1 MTTNAF
7 DRAKLMVTSDSRW
20 SIPYPDDLSPTHV
33 IYVDD
38 TNFEKISTSDKA
50 TLVFAG
56 DGILIDEWKTWF
68 KNPDFAALPRTD
80 RVQDNVLYDISICV
94 VINKT
99 GRISYDSGNCLMH
112 NESARFAGSGA
123 FHARDC
129 FVQNAC
135 AIKAIG
141 TAGAPNAD
149 PYTGGTTQYLEL
161 HTGVTNLIRMESTL
175 QDAEHELDTRGQVMD
190 LSNGKVTS
198 LKEFLASRT
207 DAQQALHATGVHL
220 SAPTG
225 HQSRKWTASEKEA
238 LRTALQEA
246 MSDDHENAHS

>member
-7 DRAKLMVTSDSRW
+7 DRVKLMVTSDSRW
-20 SIPYPDDLSPTHV
+20 SIPFPNAHNPTHV

-38 TNFEKISTSDKA
+38 TNFEKISTSDRA

-56 DGILIDEWKTWF
+56 DGLLIDEWKTWF
-68 KNPDFAALPRTD
+68 KKPNFLALPRTD
-80 RVQDNVLYDISICV
+80 RVQDNILYDISICV
-94 VINKT
+94 VVNKT
-99 GRISYDSGNCLMH
+99 GRISYDSGSCLMH

-123 FHARDC
+123 FRARDC
-129 FVQNAC
+129 FAHNAC
-135 AIKAIG
+135 AIKAID
-141 TAGAPNAD
+141 TAGAPDAD

-161 HTGVTNLIRMESTL
+161 HTGVTNLTRMESTL
-175 QDAEHELDTRGQVMD
+175 QDAEHELDTRGQVME

-207 DAQQALHATGVHL
+207 DAEQALHASGVHL

-225 HQSRKWTASEKEA
+225 QQSRKWTVSEKEA
-238 LRTALQEA
+238 LRVALQEA
-246 MSDDHENAHS
+246 MCDDDTEQR